1 MKTVSHQEFNRHLCR
16 MPGHVHPVVIKNTI
30 EFYYAQQLVG
40 VLVTGLSGKPVK
52 RLVPTPDE
60 IR

>member
-40 VLVTGLSGKPVK
+40 VLVKNGDKPVK